1 MTTLTEYCSPASD
14 SDLSKSL
21 ASAPERQSPASVT
34 ALFRPR
40 SVAVVGASSNPS
52 RFSGKII
59 PTLQRHGFSGAIHP
73 VNAGRSEIAGLR
85 CYPDLASIPGEVDC
99 VVYAIAAEQI
109 MPMLDEIAR
118 KRVKLLVI
126 ASAGFAER
134 GDDEGRALQ
143 AEVVAFCRAHGI
155 RVLGPNCIGFANFAA
170 HVCISSAAALE
181 WKDVPEG
188 SIGLVSQS
196 GGLGLATLIYSALEQ
211 GIGFSNIVT
220 TGNEA
225 DLDTIDIAR
234 SFVDDPQTNVIAMT
248 IEAVRDSDGFVRLLK
263 LARAA
268 GKPVIVLK
276 SGRTDL
282 GKTMAASHTGAL
294 AGSAQVFEAVCAQY
308 GVICARDVDDLIE
321 LASMFAKLRAAGK
334 LERWAAPA
342 SGCAA
347 LSISGGHIGLFADH
361 ASLEKLAFPAFA
373 PSTRAGIARELGFD
387 GNFQN
392 PLDTTA
398 RTIGDDGFWGRVT
411 HVLLDDPGVQVV
423 VPIITVAHSY
433 DAAVD
438 DFIRLAAETEKIVV
452 VLWAGGHFE
461 GAGKERLRRSN
472 VPLFRTPSS
481 AAAAIAA
488 LDRYCRA
495 RHRGATS
502 ADTAAN
508 AANAAQ
514 PSATAA
520 QLAEA
525 REPILRYAAAKRA
538 ALTERESKQILAI
551 LGLRVTRERA
561 VSNADEAVATA
572 NEIGYPVVVKG
583 EHPAILHKSEA
594 GIVQLGMADAAA
606 VAQAFKT
613 VVERMS
619 AAVPD
624 GAAGRVLVQELVA
637 SGTELIA
644 GITTDPE
651 FGPVVVFGLGGIFV
665 EIMRDVVMRVPPF
678 DHAEALRMLDELKG
692 AAMLDGA
699 RGRPAI
705 DRAALANLLVRLGEF
720 AAANRDCVKEIDIN
734 PLIAQ
739 PDGSVCAVDGL
750 FVLNQNPPAAGVH
763 ESSEHAHGS

>member
-21 ASAPERQSPASVT
+21 LTVTERQSPASVT

-40 SVAVVGASSNPS
+40 SVAVIGASSNPS

-59 PTLQRHGFSGAIHP
+59 PTLQRHGFSGSIYP
-73 VNAGRSEIAGLR
+73 VNAGRSEIAGMR

-188 SIGLVSQS
+188 SIALVSQS

-248 IEAVRDSDGFVRLLK
+248 IEAVRDSDGFVELLK
-263 LARAA
+263 LARDA

-308 GVICARDVDDLIE
+308 GVVCARDVDDLIE

-334 LERWAAPA
+334 LERWTAPA

-373 PSTRAGIARELGFD
+373 PSTRAGIARELGFE

-411 HVLLDDPGVQVV
+411 QVLLDDPEVQTV

-438 DFIRLAAETEKIVV
+438 DFIRLAVATEKILV

-461 GAGKERLRRSN
+461 GLGKERLRRSN

-495 RHRGATS
+495 RHRGTTD

-508 AANAAQ
+508 AAQ
-514 PSATAA
+514 PGATAA

-525 REPILRYAAAKRA
+525 REQVLRYAAAKRA
-538 ALTERESKQILAI
+538 SLTERESKQILAT
-551 LGLRVTRERA
+551 LGIRATRERA
-561 VSNADEAVATA
+561 VSSADEAVSIAD
-572 NEIGYPVVVKG
+572 EIGYPVVVKG

-594 GIVQLGMADAAA
+594 GIVQLGIADAAA

-613 VVERMS
+613 VVERMK
-619 AAVPD
+619 AAVPN
-624 GAAGRVLVQELVA
+624 GAEGRVLVQELVA

-750 FVLNQNPPAAGVH
+750 FVLNQNPPPAGVR
-763 ESSEHAHGS
+763 ESSENAHGS